1 VNRHYFVLITALLMF
16 GIGGIAGYVHHRHS
30 VDETVQ
36 EQEVAVEAEDARE
49 QQQVQPADPPP
60 VESKVGKNENFTAA
74 LQHAGFNA
82 ADAGAITTAAQRVFN
97 LRQVRA
103 GNAMTINRSAAGEL
117 RELDYRIDLDRM
129 LKVVPAPE
137 GKFSAEIK
145 GVPSKTEVSAIT
157 GRINDSLFK
166 AVAQAGESPELAMR
180 LAQIFAYDLDFYT
193 DPRKGDTFRMVLE
206 KKKYA
211 DGKTAGYGKI
221 LAAEYDNKD
230 KKYQALL
237 FHDDAGH
244 PGYYSADGKSLQRA
258 FLHSPLKFSATVTS
272 HFSKSRYHPILKL
285 FRPHMGTDYG
295 APIGTPVQTI
305 GSGRVEFAGRKG
317 GEGNMVQIAHSD
329 GYQTMYLHLSR
340 MFVHQGERVEIG
352 KTIGLVGSSGLST
365 GPHLDFR
372 ILQRGQYKNFEKLGL
387 PPSDPIA
394 KKFWPEFTL
403 VRQQWL
409 PVLRGEAIPQEA
421 AAAPPSGISAATP
434 SQTNPAQAPSPA
446 RTAAADPA
454 K

>member
-1 VNRHYFVLITALLMF
+1 VNRHYAVLITAALMF
-16 GIGGIAGYVHHRHS
+16 AVGGIAGYVHHRHS
-30 VDETVQ
+30 VDEAVQ
-36 EQEVAVEAEDARE
+36 QEEVALEAEDARE

-60 VESKVGKNENFTAA
+60 VESKIGKNENFTAA
-74 LQHAGFNA
+74 LQHAGFNN
-82 ADAGAITTAAQRVFN
+82 ADASAITTASQRVFN

-103 GNAMTINRSAAGEL
+103 GNSMVVNRSAAGEL
-117 RELDYRIDLDRM
+117 REINYRIDLDRM

-137 GKFSAEIK
+137 GKFSAEVK
-145 GVPSKTEVSAIT
+145 PVPSKIEVSAVT
-157 GRINDSLFK
+157 GQVNDSLFK
-166 AVAQAGESPELAMR
+166 AVAQSGESPELAMR

-193 DPRKGDTFRMVLE
+193 DTRKGDTFRMVLE

-237 FHDDAGH
+237 FHDDMGH

-295 APIGTPVQTI
+295 APVGTPVQTI
-305 GSGRVEFAGRKG
+305 GAGRVEFAGRKG
-317 GEGNMVQIAHSD
+317 GEGNMVSIAHSD
-329 GYQTMYLHLSR
+329 GYETMYLHLSR
-340 MFVHQGERVEIG
+340 MFVHVGEHVEIG
-352 KTIGLVGSSGLST
+352 KTIGLVGSTGLST

-394 KKFWPEFTL
+394 KKYWPEFTL

-409 PVLRGEAIPQEA
+409 PVLRGEATPQEA
-421 AAAPPSGISAATP
+421 AASAPGGTAATT
-434 SQTNPAQAPSPA
+434 SQTKSADSSAPAATS
-446 RTAAADPA
+446 TAQPTSR
-454 K
+454 

>member
-1 VNRHYFVLITALLMF
+1 VKRHYFILIAAALLF
-16 GIGGIAGYVHHRHS
+16 AIGGIAGYLHHRHS
-30 VDETVQ
+30 VEETIQ
-36 EQEVAVEAEDARE
+36 KEEVALEAEDAKE

-60 VESKVGKNENFTAA
+60 VESKIGKNENFTAA
-74 LQHAGFNA
+74 LQHAGFNSS
-82 ADAGAITTAAQRVFN
+82 DAGAITTVSQRVFN

-103 GNAMTINRSAAGEL
+103 GNAMTISRSAASEL

-129 LKVVPAPE
+129 LIVVPAPD
-137 GKFSAEIK
+137 GKFSAEVK
-145 GVPSKTEVSAIT
+145 PVPSKTEVSAVT
-157 GRINDSLFK
+157 GQINDSLFK
-166 AVAQAGESPELAMR
+166 AVAQVGESPELAMR

-193 DPRKGDTFRMVLE
+193 DTRKGDTFRMVLE

-244 PGYYSADGKSLQRA
+244 PGYYSIDGKSLQRA

-295 APIGTPVQTI
+295 APVGTPVQTI
-305 GSGRVEFAGRKG
+305 GAGRVEFAGRKG
-317 GEGNMVQIAHSD
+317 GEGNMIEIAHSD
-329 GYQTMYLHLSR
+329 GYETMYLHLSH
-340 MFVHQGERVEIG
+340 MFVHQGEHVEIG
-352 KTIGLVGSSGLST
+352 KTIGLVGSTGLST

-387 PPSDPIA
+387 PPSDPVG
-394 KKFWPEFTL
+394 KKSWQEFTL

-409 PVLRGEAIPQEA
+409 PVLRGEPTPQPTEA
-421 AAAPPSGISAATP
+421 
-434 SQTNPAQAPSPA
+434 PA
-446 RTAAADPA
+446 TAANAPAPAAQNKPADSQSA